1 MSSIDKRIV
10 QMEFDNKNFESG
22 VKTTLSSLKNLN
34 EKLKMSNTSKGLEG
48 ISRAAGKVNLNGLSS
63 GVDAVTAKFNA
74 LGVMG
79 ATALAK
85 ITSSAMSAGASLV
98 KSLAIQPITDGFS
111 EYETKMNSIQTILT
125 NTAHQGTTLK
135 DVTST
140 LNELNDYADKTIYNF
155 AEMTRNIGTFTA
167 AGVDLDTS
175 TAAIK
180 GIANLA
186 AASGSSSAQ
195 ASTVMYQLSQ
205 ALAAGKVSLQDWNSV
220 VNGGMGGKL
229 FQDALI
235 RTSEV
240 MGTGAEAAI
249 EKYGSFRE
257 SLTKGEW
264 LTGDVLTETLKQIS
278 GAYTEAELKAQGYTD
293 AQAKAIVQLAENATK
308 AATEVKTVSQL
319 FDTMKE
325 SVGSGWAQSW
335 EYIIGDKDQATKL
348 LTSISD
354 GFNNIIKPSTDARNA
369 MLKFWNEN
377 GGRDDV
383 IKGITNIVQGVGK
396 GLGAIKDGFRDVFP
410 PMTGEKL
417 VQISEGFKNLTEK
430 FKMSDS
436 TASKIRNTFK
446 GLFSVFNL
454 GKNAVT
460 SLFKGFSPLTNVFSG
475 IGDIILSVTSAIG
488 KFASGLNDAANKSNF
503 FGKISDGIT
512 KGLNGIGKVIG
523 GAGKAIT
530 SFFDYLGKLDFSKVF
545 DTLGNAIQ
553 GMGNGIAPIFEGIG
567 KAIGSIDF
575 GAIFGALN
583 TLLAG
588 GIFKTIKGS
597 LDTLKSTV
605 KESTSF
611 FGAIKE
617 AGKSVSDVLDSVG
630 EALTS
635 WSNNIKAGTLL
646 KIAAAVG
653 ILAFSLA
660 TLSTIDDAKLTSSL
674 TGITA
679 LFIELMAGMAFLE
692 KLDMK
697 NGFLKMGGLATAM
710 IGMSVAM
717 LLLSASMKV

>member
-63 GVDAVTAKFNA
+63 GVEAVTAKFNA

-140 LNELNDYADKTIYNF
+140 LNELNNYADKTIYNF

-167 AGVDLDTS
+167 AGVDLETS

-249 EKYGSFRE
+249 KKYGSFRE

-383 IKGITNIVQGVGK
+383 IAFPAPPITLPIPLSPFVIPSEILPKKLLLFAASFNPEANLPIADVTDNTICPIPLNILVK
-396 GLGAIKDGFRDVFP
+396 
-410 PMTGEKL
+410 GEKPL
-417 VQISEGFKNLTEK
+417 NSEVTAFLPKLKTEK
-430 FKMSDS
+430 SPLNVFLILLAVESL
-436 TASKIRNTFK
+436 ILN
-446 GLFSVFNL
+446 FSVRF
-454 GKNAVT
+454 
-460 SLFKGFSPLTNVFSG
+460 
-475 IGDIILSVTSAIG
+475 
-488 KFASGLNDAANKSNF
+488 LNPSE
-503 FGKISDGIT
+503 I
-512 KGLNGIGKVIG
+512 
-523 GAGKAIT
+523 
-530 SFFDYLGKLDFSKVF
+530 
-545 DTLGNAIQ
+545 
-553 GMGNGIAPIFEGIG
+553 
-567 KAIGSIDF
+567 
-575 GAIFGALN
+575 
-583 TLLAG
+583 
-588 GIFKTIKGS
+588 
-597 LDTLKSTV
+597 
-605 KESTSF
+605 
-611 FGAIKE
+611 
-617 AGKSVSDVLDSVG
+617 
-630 EALTS
+630 
-635 WSNNIKAGTLL
+635 
-646 KIAAAVG
+646 
-653 ILAFSLA
+653 
-660 TLSTIDDAKLTSSL
+660 
-674 TGITA
+674 
-679 LFIELMAGMAFLE
+679 
-692 KLDMK
+692 
-697 NGFLKMGGLATAM
+697 
-710 IGMSVAM
+710 
-717 LLLSASMKV
+717 

>member
-63 GVDAVTAKFNA
+63 GVEAVTAKFNA

-98 KSLAIQPITDGFS
+98 KSLAIQPITDGFG

-140 LNELNDYADKTIYNF
+140 LNELNNYADKTIYNF

-167 AGVDLDTS
+167 AGVDLETS

-249 EKYGSFRE
+249 KKYGSFRE

-383 IKGITNIVQGVGK
+383 IKGMTNIVQGVGK

-460 SLFKGFSPLTNVFSG
+460 SLFKGFSPLTNIFSG
-475 IGDIILSVTSAIG
+475 MGHIVLSVTSAIG

-503 FGKISDGIT
+503 FGKISDGIS

-553 GMGNGIAPIFEGIG
+553 GIGNGIAPIFEGIG
-567 KAIGSIDF
+567 KAIG
-575 GAIFGALN
+575 
-583 TLLAG
+583 
-588 GIFKTIKGS
+588 
-597 LDTLKSTV
+597 
-605 KESTSF
+605 
-611 FGAIKE
+611 
-617 AGKSVSDVLDSVG
+617 
-630 EALTS
+630 
-635 WSNNIKAGTLL
+635 
-646 KIAAAVG
+646 
-653 ILAFSLA
+653 
-660 TLSTIDDAKLTSSL
+660 
-674 TGITA
+674 
-679 LFIELMAGMAFLE
+679 
-692 KLDMK
+692 
-697 NGFLKMGGLATAM
+697 
-710 IGMSVAM
+710 
-717 LLLSASMKV
+717 

>member
-249 EKYGSFRE
+249 KKYGSFRE

-383 IKGITNIVQGVGK
+383 IKGMTNIVQGVGK

-460 SLFKGFSPLTNVFSG
+460 SLFKGFSPLTNIFSG
-475 IGDIILSVTSAIG
+475 MGHIVLSVTSAIG

-503 FGKISDGIT
+503 FGKISDGIS

-553 GMGNGIAPIFEGIG
+553 GIGNGIAPIFEGIG

-617 AGKSVSDVLDSVG
+617 AGKTVSDVLDSVG

-635 WSNNIKAGTLL
+635 WSNNINAGT
-646 KIAAAVG
+646 
-653 ILAFSLA
+653 
-660 TLSTIDDAKLTSSL
+660 
-674 TGITA
+674 
-679 LFIELMAGMAFLE
+679 
-692 KLDMK
+692 
-697 NGFLKMGGLATAM
+697 
-710 IGMSVAM
+710 
-717 LLLSASMKV
+717 

>member
-1 MSSIDKRIV
+1 M
-10 QMEFDNKNFESG
+10 
-22 VKTTLSSLKNLN
+22 
-34 EKLKMSNTSKGLEG
+34 
-48 ISRAAGKVNLNGLSS
+48 
-63 GVDAVTAKFNA
+63 
-74 LGVMG
+74 
-79 ATALAK
+79 
-85 ITSSAMSAGASLV
+85 
-98 KSLAIQPITDGFS
+98 P
-111 EYETKMNSIQTILT
+111 SIQTILP

-249 EKYGSFRE
+249 KKYGSFRE

-278 GAYTEAELKAQGYTD
+278 GAYTEAELKAQGYSDT
-293 AQAKAIVQLAENATK
+293 QAKAIMQLAENATK
-308 AATEVKTVSQL
+308 AATEVKTVTQL

-354 GFNNIIKPSTDARNA
+354 GFNNIIQPSTDARNA

-383 IKGITNIVQGVGK
+383 IKGVTNIVQGVGK

-475 IGDIILSVTSAIG
+475 IGKIILSVTSAIG

-523 GAGKAIT
+523 G
-530 SFFDYLGKLDFSKVF
+530 DR
-545 DTLGNAIQ
+545 
-553 GMGNGIAPIFEGIG
+553 
-567 KAIGSIDF
+567 
-575 GAIFGALN
+575 
-583 TLLAG
+583 
-588 GIFKTIKGS
+588 
-597 LDTLKSTV
+597 
-605 KESTSF
+605 
-611 FGAIKE
+611 
-617 AGKSVSDVLDSVG
+617 KSVV
-630 EALTS
+630 
-635 WSNNIKAGTLL
+635 
-646 KIAAAVG
+646 
-653 ILAFSLA
+653 
-660 TLSTIDDAKLTSSL
+660 
-674 TGITA
+674 
-679 LFIELMAGMAFLE
+679 
-692 KLDMK
+692 
-697 NGFLKMGGLATAM
+697 
-710 IGMSVAM
+710 
-717 LLLSASMKV
+717 